1 MNKVEFY
8 EAKLNELKK
17 EITQFEE
24 WIKSNNE
31 RIKTA
36 KKELQLTNENIIVR
50 NEILLDL
57 ETSFYGND
65 FIDNFGKSNFIVC
78 EIENHKEILIHAKS
92 GREELQS
99 YIEDFKKQTKKYNL
113 GISDCKEGIL
123 VIEYLLSEAKK

>member
-8 EAKLNELKK
+8 EAKLNELKM
-17 EITQFEE
+17 EITKFEE

-36 KKELQLTNENIIVR
+36 KKELQLTNENIMVR

-57 ETSFYGND
+57 ETSFYDND
-65 FIDNFGKSNFIVC
+65 FIDKFGKSNFIVC
-78 EIENHKEILIHAKS
+78 EIENHKEILTHAKS

-99 YIEDFKKQTKKYNL
+99 YIEDFKKQIKKYNL